1 MFIKDIFTKI
11 KNSETVRNMALS
23 GICKPIAML
32 VSLIYVRVVLSFLG
46 DEKYGVWSTL
56 LTILSWV
63 SYFDIGIGNGLRNRL
78 TEAISNGR
86 QEECKKLVSS
96 AYAFIAIIMGLLMVV
111 VVIVAQFVNWNKIF
125 GVSPDFEET
134 LSVIVSLSVVFIAGN
149 FILSICRNILYAIQK
164 SSIVSILEL
173 VTQIVNLILILIV
186 RGAVKGNVL
195 VVALIYGGSM
205 IAVNV
210 VCTIV
215 LYARNRTFLPS
226 VKQVD
231 LSVGKNLTSLGMKF
245 FVVQIC
251 ALVLFSTDSL
261 MISYLYGASDVTP
274 YSMVNKVFTAISS
287 MYIAFIVPIWSAFT
301 KVKAENNYIAM
312 KKSITKLQLFM
323 IPFIVV
329 SVVITI
335 FFKPIALIW
344 LKKELDYSYGLIP
357 MGLMY
362 CLLTIWTNTYA
373 SIGNGL
379 ELMKPSIIVAVVQA
393 VLNIPLSWIFA
404 ELVGLKSAGVLVG
417 TVMVMAISAVIM
429 PIYIHLWIGKRIKM
443 PSDSNNLEINT
454 EETQSNNDAEIGET
468 LGKE

>member
-1 MFIKDIFTKI
+1 M
-11 KNSETVRNMALS
+11 
-23 GICKPIAML
+23 
-32 VSLIYVRVVLSFLG
+32 
-46 DEKYGVWSTL
+46 
-56 LTILSWV
+56 
-63 SYFDIGIGNGLRNRL
+63 
-78 TEAISNGR
+78 
-86 QEECKKLVSS
+86 
-96 AYAFIAIIMGLLMVV
+96 
-111 VVIVAQFVNWNKIF
+111 
-125 GVSPDFEET
+125 
-134 LSVIVSLSVVFIAGN
+134 
-149 FILSICRNILYAIQK
+149 
-164 SSIVSILEL
+164 
-173 VTQIVNLILILIV
+173 
-186 RGAVKGNVL
+186 
-195 VVALIYGGSM
+195 
-205 IAVNV
+205 
-210 VCTIV
+210 
-215 LYARNRTFLPS
+215 
-226 VKQVD
+226 
-231 LSVGKNLTSLGMKF
+231 
-245 FVVQIC
+245 
-251 ALVLFSTDSL
+251 
-261 MISYLYGASDVTP
+261 
-274 YSMVNKVFTAISS
+274 
-287 MYIAFIVPIWSAFT
+287 SAFT

-454 EETQSNNDAEIGET
+454 EETQSNNDAEIGQT